1 MASTK
6 QIIKELTEQNKK
18 LDTQLT
24 ESLRINKE
32 VLDAYTNLIERWDK
46 VVESQHETMQVIN
59 TN

>member
-1 MASTK
+1 MASAK

-18 LDTQLT
+18 LDDQLS

-32 VLDAYTNLIERWDK
+32 VLDAYTGLIERWDK